1 MIEAIKE
8 LLISNPV
15 LLLFLVL
22 AIGFLIGGIRFGNF
36 QLGSVAG
43 VLIAGLLFGHLGFV
57 GNPAIQSFG
66 FVLFMISVGY
76 QAGPKFIQAL
86 KKDGR
91 RYLVIAVIV
100 AVSGFGLALIAA
112 RILNFEP
119 GIAAG
124 LLAGSLTSTPTLAA
138 ADATVLSTSFVVPDG
153 MNVEDIRTNINSA
166 YAITYIF
173 GLVGLILVIRLL
185 PGMLKINLADE
196 AIKLEREDSEGGPKS
211 VFSPSDVVV
220 RAFRLESEEHAG
232 RTLEEIYK
240 ASPYQFTIQKIRRDG
255 ELFVP
260 SLETVLQIGDL
271 ISIVGIITPELFKK
285 IGDKNFGPAARDRE
299 LLQYHP
305 ETDQICVTR
314 KYKGG
319 LTLGDLNIPVDHAS
333 FVSRIT
339 RLGVNIEV
347 SPSTPIERGDVLH
360 VTGPGA
366 GLENLGD
373 RLGHLEREIEK
384 TDLSTFSWAIVFG
397 ILLGALSIKVA
408 GVDIGLGSAGG
419 LLVLGLLIGYLRS
432 IFPVFGRVPD
442 AARWIFTELGLLLF
456 MAGVGLRGGSGL
468 VETLVSSGIALVLIG
483 IAVTLVPLTL
493 AYIFGRK
500 VQKMNP
506 LMLLGTITGAMTS
519 GGALS
524 VINAQSNSSIA
535 NIGYTGAYAFANV
548 LLTVAGAVIALL

>member
-8 LLISNPV
+8 MLISNPV

-36 QLGSVAG
+36 QLGPVAG

-153 MNVEDIRTNINSA
+153 MDVEEIRTNINSA

-211 VFSPSDVVV
+211 VFSPSDIVV

-255 ELFVP
+255 ELFEP

-271 ISIVGIITPELFKK
+271 ISIVGIITPELFEK
-285 IGDKNFGPAARDRE
+285 IGDKVIGPVARDRE

-319 LTLGDLNIPVDHAS
+319 LTLGDLNIAVDHAS

-468 VETLVSSGIALVLIG
+468 VETLVSSGLALVLIG

>member
-8 LLISNPV
+8 MLISNPV

-22 AIGFLIGGIRFGNF
+22 GIGFLIGGIRFGNF

-100 AVSGFGLALIAA
+100 SVSGFGLALIAA

-138 ADATVLSTSFVVPDG
+138 ADATVLSTGFAVPDG
-153 MNVEDIRTNINSA
+153 MDIEDIRTNINSA

-196 AIKLEREDSEGGPKS
+196 AIKLEREDSEGRPKS
-211 VFSPSDVVV
+211 VFSPSDIVV
-220 RAFRLESEEHAG
+220 RAFRLESKEHAG
-232 RTLEEIYK
+232 RTLGEIYK
-240 ASPYQFTIQKIRRDG
+240 ASPFQFTIQKIRRDG

-260 SLETVLQIGDL
+260 SLETELQIGDL
-271 ISIVGIITPELFKK
+271 ISIVGIITPEVFKK
-285 IGDKNFGPAARDRE
+285 IGDKVIGPVARDRE
-299 LLQYHP
+299 LLIYRP

-319 LTLGDLNIPVDHAS
+319 LTLGDLNIPIDHAS

-347 SPSTPIERGDVLH
+347 SPSTPIERGDVLQ

-366 GLENLGD
+366 GLEHLGD

-468 VETLVSSGIALVLIG
+468 VETLVSSGLALVLIG
-483 IAVTLVPLTL
+483 IAVTLVPLTI
-493 AYIFGRK
+493 AYIFGRR

-548 LLTVAGAVIALL
+548 LLTVAGAVIAML

>member
-1 MIEAIKE
+1 MIDTIVE
-8 LLISNPV
+8 LLHGNAV

-22 AIGFLIGGIRFGNF
+22 AIGYLIGGIRFGSF
-36 QLGSVAG
+36 QLGPVAG
-43 VLIAGLLFGHLGFV
+43 VLIAGLLFGHLGFLS
-57 GNPAIQSFG
+57 NPSIQSFG
-66 FVLFMISVGY
+66 FVLFMFSVGY

-91 RYLVIAVIV
+91 RYLMIAVIV
-100 AVSGFGLALIAA
+100 SVSGFGLALAFA
-112 RILNFEP
+112 KLLGFEP

-138 ADATVLSTSFVVPDG
+138 ADATVQSANYILPDG
-153 MNVEDIRTNINSA
+153 IDVEGVRTNINTA

-185 PGMLKINLADE
+185 PGILKINLADE
-196 AIKLEREDSEGGPKS
+196 AIKLEREEEDASPRS
-211 VFSPSDVVV
+211 LFSPSDIVV
-220 RAFRLESEEHAG
+220 RALRLEYEGLVGKS
-232 RTLEEIYK
+232 LEEIYK
-240 ASPYQFTIQKIRRDG
+240 ESPFQFTIQKIRRKG
-255 ELFVP
+255 ELIEI
-260 SLETVLQIGDL
+260 SLETKLEMGDILSVVGVLTPEVVEKLGDL
-271 ISIVGIITPELFKK
+271 I
-285 IGDKNFGPAARDRE
+285 IGPVVRDRE
-299 LLQYHP
+299 LMQYHP
-305 ETDQICVTR
+305 ETDKICVTR

-319 LTLGDLNIPVDHAS
+319 LTLGDLNLAINYAS
-333 FVSRIT
+333 FVSKIT

-347 SPSTPIERGDVLH
+347 SPTTPIERGDVLH

-366 GLENLGD
+366 GLEQLGD
-373 RLGHLEREIEK
+373 SLGHLEREVEQ

-397 ILLGALSIKVA
+397 IFLGALSFKVA
-408 GVDIGLGSAGG
+408 GVELGLGSAGG

-442 AARWIFTELGLLLF
+442 AARWVFTEMGLLLF

-468 VETLVSSGIALVLIG
+468 VETLVSSGLPLVLAG
-483 IAVTLVPLTL
+483 IAVTIIPLTI

-506 LMLLGTITGAMTS
+506 LMLLGSITGAMTS

-524 VINAQSNSSIA
+524 VINSQSNSNVAS
-535 NIGYTGAYAFANV
+535 IGYTGAYAFANV
-548 LLTVAGAVIALL
+548 LLTVAGALIAMF

>member
-1 MIEAIKE
+1 M
-8 LLISNPV
+8 LISNPV

-22 AIGFLIGGIRFGNF
+22 GIGFLIGGIRFGNF

-76 QAGPKFIQAL
+76 QAGPRFIQAL

-100 AVSGFGLALIAA
+100 SVSGFGLALIAA
-112 RILNFEP
+112 RILDFEP

-138 ADATVLSTSFVVPDG
+138 ADATVQSTSFVIPDG
-153 MNVEDIRTNINSA
+153 MDVEDIRTNINSA

-211 VFSPSDVVV
+211 VFSPSDIVV
-220 RAFRLESEEHAG
+220 RAFRLESEEFAG
-232 RTLEEIYK
+232 RTLEELYK
-240 ASPYQFTIQKIRRDG
+240 ASPYQFTIQKIRRGG
-255 ELFVP
+255 ELMVP
-260 SLETVLQIGDL
+260 TLDTELQIGDL
-271 ISIVGIITPELFKK
+271 ISIVGVVTPEVFEK
-285 IGDKNFGPAARDRE
+285 ISDKIIGPPARDRE
-299 LLQYHP
+299 LLQYNP
-305 ETDQICVTR
+305 ETNKICVTR

-319 LTLGDLNIPVDHAS
+319 LTLGDLNIAVDHAS

-339 RLGVNIEV
+339 RLGVNIDV

-360 VTGPGA
+360 VTGPAA
-366 GLENLGD
+366 GHEHLGD

-419 LLVLGLLIGYLRS
+419 LLVLGLLIGYLHS

-442 AARWIFTELGLLLF
+442 AARWIFTEMGLLLF

-468 VETLVSSGIALVLIG
+468 VETLVSSGLALVLIG

-493 AYIFGRK
+493 AYIFGRR

-524 VINAQSNSSIA
+524 VINAQSNSNIA

>member
-255 ELFVP
+255 ELFEP

-366 GLENLGD
+366 GLESLGD

>member
-1 MIEAIKE
+1 MIETVKE
-8 LLISNPV
+8 LLIGNSI

-43 VLIAGLLFGHLGFV
+43 VLIAGLLFGHLGFE
-57 GNPAIQSFG
+57 GNAAIQSFG

-100 AVSGFGLALIAA
+100 SLSGFGLAFAFG

-119 GIAAG
+119 GISAG
-124 LLAGSLTSTPTLAA
+124 LLAGALTSTPTLAA
-138 ADATVLSTSFVVPDG
+138 ADATVQSTGFVIPDG
-153 MNVEDIRTNINSA
+153 MDVEDIRTNINSA

-173 GLVGLILVIRLL
+173 GLVGLILVIRML
-185 PGMLKINLADE
+185 PGMLRINLADE
-196 AIKLEREDSEGGPKS
+196 AVKLEREDEEAGPKS
-211 VFSPSDVVV
+211 VFSPSDIVV

-232 RTLEEIYK
+232 LSLEEIYK
-240 ASPYQFTIQKIRRDG
+240 ASPYQFTIQKIRRGG
-255 ELFVP
+255 ELMEP
-260 SLETVLQIGDL
+260 TLETELQIGDL
-271 ISIVGIITPELFKK
+271 ISIVGVITPELFEK
-285 IGDKNFGPAARDRE
+285 IGDRVIGPFARDRE
-299 LLQYHP
+299 LLQYNP

-319 LTLGDLNIPVDHAS
+319 LTLGDLNTAVNHAS

-339 RLGVNIEV
+339 RLGVNIDV

-366 GLENLGD
+366 GLEHLGD
-373 RLGHLEREIEK
+373 RLGHLERDIEK

-397 ILLGALSIKVA
+397 ILLGTLSIKVA
-408 GVDIGLGSAGG
+408 GVEIGLGSAGG

-442 AARWIFTELGLLLF
+442 AARWVFTEMGLLLF

-468 VETLVSSGIALVLIG
+468 IETLVSSGLALVLIG

-493 AYIFGRK
+493 AYIFGRT

-548 LLTVAGAVIALL
+548 LLTVAGALIALL